1 MQHLKPLKHPKKK
14 KITKITVFMTINIQT
29 QNMDQNQEV
38 YGTDTM
44 STVGRIFFISKEIL
58 KC

>member
-1 MQHLKPLKHPKKK
+1 VQHRKPLKHPK

-44 STVGRIFFISKEIL
+44 STVGRIFFHL
-58 KC
+58 